1 MSKAKPDKNES
12 RRQMGLLL
20 DELKLTLAAEQQA
33 LTGRDADALEAAA
46 ARKLSLVTAL
56 EEATG
61 NYCRA
66 GGKLEQDELREL
78 RRQAQ
83 ACARANRAN
92 GGAIELNRNLVGRLL
107 DTLRGAPRG
116 PATYNANGR
125 LQRGGAGRPVGH
137 A

>member
-1 MSKAKPDKNES
+1 MSKATPDKHES
-12 RRQMGLLL
+12 RRQMSLLL

-33 LTGRDADALEAAA
+33 IAGRDADALEAAA
-46 ARKLSLVTAL
+46 ARKLALVTAL

-66 GGKLEQDELREL
+66 GGKLERDELREL

-92 GGAIELNRNLVGRLL
+92 GGAIELNRTLVGRLL
-107 DTLRGAPRG
+107 DTLRGTPRG
-116 PATYNANGR
+116 PATYNASGR

>member
-1 MSKAKPDKNES
+1 
-12 RRQMGLLL
+12 MGLLL

-33 LTGRDADALEAAA
+33 LMGRDADALEAAA

-66 GGKLEQDELREL
+66 GGKLERDELREL

-92 GGAIELNRNLVGRLL
+92 GGAIELNRTLVGRLL
-107 DTLRGAPRG
+107 DTLRGTPRG
-116 PATYNANGR
+116 PATYNASGR